1 MEKPNINRYEIMCL
15 FQFQENGKQK
25 KEELIKKIQSLTSGE
40 LEEKKLETEKLVWPV
55 RMENYLLLHLTTSP
69 EKIVQVKKILQQLSV
84 QYLLINL
91 EKEKHI
97 KIKKRF
103 LNQKTSLASEE
114 EKVSSN
120 STEGV
125 DEKPTEVLEN
135 QPVE

>member
-1 MEKPNINRYEIMCL
+1 MEKSNINRYEIMCL
-15 FQFQENGKQK
+15 FQENGKQK

-40 LEEKKLETEKLVWPV
+40 LEEKELETEKLAWPV

-69 EKIVQVKKILQQLSV
+69 EKIVQVKKILQQLSI

-91 EKEKHI
+91 EKEKRI

-103 LNQKTSLASEE
+103 LNQKTSPASEE
-114 EKVSSN
+114 EKVPSN
-120 STEGV
+120 STEGI

-135 QPVE
+135 QSVE

>member
-15 FQFQENGKQK
+15 FQENGKQK

-55 RMENYLLLHLTTSP
+55 RIENYLLLHLTTSP
-69 EKIVQVKKILQQLSV
+69 EKIVQVKKIIQQLSI

-120 STEGV
+120 STEGI

-135 QPVE
+135 QLVE